1 MKNLAKKVA
10 VITGAGSG
18 IGREL
23 AIQLSAAGCILA
35 LSDIHA
41 ENLAETVKML
51 PQNQKECTSDIVDV
65 ANREAVFSWA
75 EKVLDSHGQVDIVI
89 NNAGVALG
97 TISFLDNTLE
107 DIEWLLNINLWGV
120 LYSSRAFLPHLL
132 QRPEASLVNIS
143 SMFGLLGVRR
153 QVPYSISKF
162 AVRGFSESLHME
174 LKGTS
179 VVVSSVHP
187 GGIRTNIARNARERN
202 PAEKAR
208 VAEKFDKVAMISA
221 TSAARQIIRG
231 IRRKNSRIMV
241 GADVKTIDRI
251 VRYFP
256 RAYKNILLGLQKRI
270 ID

>member
-1 MKNLAKKVA
+1 MKNLSNKVA

-35 LSDIHA
+35 LSDIHPG
-41 ENLAETVKML
+41 NLAETVKML
-51 PQNQKECTSDIVDV
+51 TNHREKCSSDVLDV
-65 ANREAVFSWA
+65 SNRDAVFSWS
-75 EKVLDSHGQVDIVI
+75 EKVLSTHDQVDILL

-107 DIEWLLNINLWGV
+107 DIEWLLSINLWGV
-120 LYSSRAFLPHLL
+120 LYNSRAFLPHLL
-132 QRPEASLVNIS
+132 NRPEASLVNIS

-174 LKGTS
+174 LKDTP

-202 PAEKAR
+202 PAEKTR

-221 TSAARQIIRG
+221 ASAARQIIRG